1 MSTPDVRV
9 RLPPRAPKT
18 AAEGLLFFLISSRQ
32 LHKEDLECYKIGG
45 AIRQE
50 YDIMAPY
57 RIGKGGGSAFGG
69 RWKPSK
75 PEDDRLI
82 GKPGEIKVSY
92 AKDGTKIETKIGA
105 DGRAV
110 AERHDTAAPNPKYHT
125 NPHDHIINWESP
137 RYGIPNYE
145 KPHINYWPDEYP
157 DGAPEFKR
165 YGGKFMYNGEEDNR
179 FKTISE
185 FKECIIRGGEPV
197 FLWNGDVY
205 GVCFVDGGYCIARI
219 DGTHERICSSP
230 DAVLE
235 YTIHGDRLR
244 DIITR
249 VTVIS
254 RNI

>member
-1 MSTPDVRV
+1 
-9 RLPPRAPKT
+9 
-18 AAEGLLFFLISSRQ
+18 
-32 LHKEDLECYKIGG
+32 
-45 AIRQE
+45 
-50 YDIMAPY
+50 MAPY

-69 RWKPSK
+69 KWKPSK

-110 AERHDTAAPNPKYHT
+110 AERHYTTAPNLKYHT

-145 KPHINYWPDEYP
+145 KLHINYRPDAYP
-157 DGAPEFKR
+157 NGAPGFKR
-165 YGGKFMYNGEEDNR
+165 YGGKFMYNSEEDNR

-205 GVCFVDGGYCIARI
+205 GVCFVDSGYCIVRI
-219 DGTHERICSSP
+219 DGTHERVYSSP

-235 YTIHGDRLR
+235 YTIHDDRLR

-254 RNI
+254 RNISFRTYDKDSVWAYDSARPQSYLEGKPPQLGRSHKLSRGCCP